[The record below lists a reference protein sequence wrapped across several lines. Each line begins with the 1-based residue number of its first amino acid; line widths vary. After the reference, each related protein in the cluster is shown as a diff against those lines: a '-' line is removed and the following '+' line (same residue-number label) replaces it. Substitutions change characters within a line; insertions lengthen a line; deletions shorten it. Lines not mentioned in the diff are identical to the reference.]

1 MNLNKQQ
8 LGAVVRRIINELI
21 EINKAKTN
29 TAIEGLK
36 NEEWVKELYK
46 YSEEYKKHAEK
57 ISELHQKQ
65 TELHYKTSDI
75 IKRQLNISKEDYF
88 NFSLNDTQINSKL
101 YEYLRKNSPTLNYN
115 YQTIADQI
123 ILASIDS
130 DDLEEVINQIKQKY
144 S

>member
-8 LGAVVRRIINELI
+8 LGAVVRRIINELTA
-21 EINKAKTN
+21 INKTKSNA
-29 TAIEGLK
+29 AIEELK
-36 NEEWVKELYK
+36 NEEWAKELYK
-46 YSEEYKKHAEK
+46 YSKEYEKLEEKKKEV
-57 ISELHQKQ
+57 SQKQ
-65 TELHYKTSDI
+65 IDLYYKASDI
-75 IKRQLNISKEDYF
+75 IKSKLNITKEDYF
-88 NFSLNDTQINSKL
+88 SFSMHDKGIDSKL
-101 YEYLRKNSPTLNYN
+101 YEYSRKNSPVLNYD